1 MNKKIECINASNF
14 DNLTE
19 GTVYEVISESKDLF
33 TITNDIGIEARYHR
47 KYFQDFQEKPKI
59 LPPVFHTRRNGQNL
73 ILTIEY
79 GTENNRQGRETV
91 FSMVSV
97 SSSCGVVSYYGVN
110 DLFRVLEDINL
121 ATEEYIQQAIEAVLG
136 NGSYSMVLFSTNMSH
151 PLLVETLNNMANF
164 CSEQRRNPNS
174 TNLIQVWGFYTSSN
188 E

>member
-33 TITNDIGIEARYHR
+33 TITNDIGIEAKYHR
-47 KYFQDFQEKPKI
+47 KYFKDFQEKPKF
-59 LPPVFHTRRNGQNL
+59 LPPVFTTRRNGQNL
-73 ILTIEY
+73 VLTIEY
-79 GTENNRQGRETV
+79 GTENNRQRRETV

-97 SSSCGVVSYYGVN
+97 SSSCGVISYYGVN
-110 DLFRVLEDINL
+110 NLFSVLTDINL
-121 ATEEYIQQAIEAVLG
+121 ATEEYIQKAIEEVLR
-136 NGSYSMVLFSTNMSH
+136 NGSYSMVLFSTNMAH
-151 PLLVETLNNMANF
+151 PLLIETLNNMANF

-174 TNLIQVWGFYTSSN
+174 GNLIQVWGFYTSTN

>member
-33 TITNDIGIEARYHR
+33 TITNDIGIEAKYHR
-47 KYFQDFQEKPKI
+47 KYFKDFQEKPKI
-59 LPPVFHTRRNGQNL
+59 LPPIFNTRSNGQNL
-73 ILTIEY
+73 VLTIEY
-79 GTENNRQGRETV
+79 GPENNRRRREAV

-110 DLFRVLEDINL
+110 NLFALLEDIGL
-121 ATEEYIQQAIEAVLG
+121 ATEEYIQKALGEVLR
-136 NGSYSMVLFSTNMSH
+136 NGSYSMVLFSTNMAF

-174 TNLIQVWGFYTSSN
+174 DNLIQVWGFYTSTN